1 MDEFEVHNTIV
12 NTSGLPP
19 GVINHGIV
27 TPQQYA
33 DLLAQSKVRITDLSI
48 LEENIPPSTNYT
60 GLLNYDSIKLDLI

>member
-1 MDEFEVHNTIV
+1 MDEFEVHSTLV
-12 NTSGLPP
+12 NTSG
-19 GVINHGIV
+19 VINQGIV

-33 DLLAQSKVRITDLSI
+33 DLLAQSKVRITDLLI